1 MGQRRMSMETFVA
14 VVTTAN
20 INPPRRESL
29 MKPVAPPRERP
40 PLSSAVTSEM
50 IAGGVYRIDM

>member
-1 MGQRRMSMETFVA
+1 M
-14 VVTTAN
+14 TTAN
-20 INPPRRESL
+20 INPPRREAL

-40 PLSSAVTSEM
+40 PLSAAVTSEM